1 MIEKEN
7 SALILHET
15 DFSCDEEENEFES
28 ILTSNNEGKND
39 RTSKNLSNPNWK
51 FSVQSYT
58 LSLHF
63 CSLFHL
69 VEPSCGQERMLI
81 ITDTLDQI
89 LSMVIYT
96 LQKLAEVL

>member
-28 ILTSNNEGKND
+28 ILTSNNEGKMIVRVKIYQIQTGNMHA
-39 RTSKNLSNPNWK
+39 

-69 VEPSCGQERMLI
+69 VES
-81 ITDTLDQI
+81 
-89 LSMVIYT
+89 
-96 LQKLAEVL
+96 